1 MAGDFV
7 RIAPAPTTKHQ
18 TPQHQ
23 SIAALPGSTPN
34 KENLMNRRQWIYRIT
49 CLLAVPALPFGWVV
63 AASEK
68 FPLSKRPE
76 EWLQL
81 LSPEAYRVLFEED
94 TERPGSSPLNQ
105 EKRAGTYLCA
115 ACNQPLFTA
124 PKNTT
129 AAPAGRVSGSPSP
142 ARSAPA
148 PISRSSCR
156 VPNTI
161 ARAAAAIRATS
172 STTARRR
179 PASAIATTGWRCSFV
194 PATELCRPSDH
205 EYASFIG

>member
-7 RIAPAPTTKHQ
+7 RIAPAPTTKGQ

-23 SIAALPGSTPN
+23 SIAALSGSTPN

-49 CLLAVPALPFGWVV
+49 CLLAVPALPFGWAV

-115 ACNQPLFTA
+115 ACNQPLFTSA
-124 PKNTT
+124 QKYD
-129 AAPAGRVSGSPSP
+129 SG
-142 ARSAPA
+142 
-148 PISRSSCR
+148 
-156 VPNTI
+156 
-161 ARAAAAIRATS
+161 
-172 STTARRR
+172 
-179 PASAIATTGWRCSFV
+179 TGWPSFWQSIAGAIGTRTDFKIILPRTEYHCSRCGGHQGHVFDDGPKPTGKRYCNNGLALRFILEGGEI
-194 PATELCRPSDH
+194 PALRS
-205 EYASFIG
+205 